1 MTRSNTFRGLST
13 AVVAI
18 ALLVATAAPGASQ
31 QKNLNR
37 GVTNIVLV
45 HGAWADGSSW
55 SKVIPLLEARGLQVV
70 AVQLPLTSQADDVA
84 TVQRAIA
91 LVDGPLLLVAHSYGG
106 SVITQAGNEPK
117 VAGLVY
123 VAAFAPAEGESPFD
137 LAVADPTP
145 ALQQLQQDQ
154 FGFLKLTSTGI
165 REDFAQD
172 LSESEQTVLAAT
184 QGPTSIASLSAAVT
198 TPAWRNKALLV
209 CDRGPRPRRCADA
222 SGDVRGTDERHVN
235 HAVVQPRGRCCPN
248 LTSSLHSS
256 AERPE
261 TSGNPR
267 QSLPSASANVG
278 RRGLR
283 SAC

>member
-1 MTRSNTFRGLST
+1 MTRWKLFKSLST
-13 AVVAI
+13 AIVAV
-18 ALLVATAAPGASQ
+18 ALLVAATATGATGQPKQS
-31 QKNLNR
+31 R

-55 SKVIPLLEARGLQVV
+55 SKVIPLLVAKGYHVD
-70 AVQLPLTSQADDVA
+70 AVQLPLTSQADDVGA
-84 TVQRAIA
+84 VQRAIA
-91 LVDGPLLLVAHSYGG
+91 RVDGRLLLVAHSYGG
-106 SVITQAGNEPK
+106 SVMTQAGNDPK

-154 FGFLKLTSTGI
+154 FGFLKLTPTGI

-198 TPAWRNKALLV
+198 TPAWRNKPSWFVIAAH
-209 CDRGPRPRRCADA
+209 DR
-222 SGDVRGTDERHVN
+222 
-235 HAVVQPRGRCCPN
+235 VVAPTLQAMF
-248 LTSSLHSS
+248 
-256 AERPE
+256 AERMNATTITLSSSHVAMLSQPYVV
-261 TSGNPR
+261 
-267 QSLPSASANVG
+267 ASFIRKAARDVQ
-278 RRGLR
+278 
-283 SAC
+283 

>member
-18 ALLVATAAPGASQ
+18 ALLVATAETGASQ
-31 QKNLNR
+31 HKNPNR

-55 SKVIPLLEARGLQVV
+55 SKVIPLLEAKGLHVD

-91 LVDGPLLLVAHSYGG
+91 RVDGRLLLVAHSYGG
-106 SVITQAGNEPK
+106 SVMTQAGNDPR

-172 LSESEQTVLAAT
+172 LSDSEQTVLAAT

-198 TPAWRNKALLV
+198 TPAWRNKPCWFVIAAH
-209 CDRGPRPRRCADA
+209 DR
-222 SGDVRGTDERHVN
+222 
-235 HAVVQPRGRCCPN
+235 VVAPTLQAMF
-248 LTSSLHSS
+248 
-256 AERPE
+256 AERMNA
-261 TSGNPR
+261 TSITLSSSHVAMLSQPYVV
-267 QSLPSASANVG
+267 ASFI
-278 RRGLR
+278 RRAARDLR
-283 SAC
+283 

>member
-1 MTRSNTFRGLST
+1 MTRSNGFKGLWIV
-13 AVVAI
+13 VVAV
-18 ALLVATAAPGASQ
+18 ALFAATTATGAREQ
-31 QKNLNR
+31 EKHDR
-37 GVTNIVLV
+37 GVTNVVLV

-55 SKVIPLLEARGLQVV
+55 SKVIPLLEAKGLHVD

-91 LVDGPLLLVAHSYGG
+91 RVDGRLLLVAHSYGG
-106 SVITQAGNEPK
+106 AVMTQAGNDPK

-198 TPAWRNKALLV
+198 TPAWRNKPCWFVIAAHDRVVAPTLQAMFAERMNATSITLSTSHVAMLSQPYLV
-209 CDRGPRPRRCADA
+209 A
-222 SGDVRGTDERHVN
+222 SFIRKAARDVR
-235 HAVVQPRGRCCPN
+235 
-248 LTSSLHSS
+248 
-256 AERPE
+256 
-261 TSGNPR
+261 
-267 QSLPSASANVG
+267 
-278 RRGLR
+278 
-283 SAC
+283 